1 MAANIEES
9 RSARFALRCAAWAER
24 WFPDSWVFAALAVVI
39 VTLATLAIGARPTD
53 AAKAFGD
60 GFWSLIPFTMQMA
73 FVVIGGYVVASSPPA
88 VRLIDRLARVPRN
101 GRSAVAW
108 VALISMLASL
118 LNWGLSLVFGGLLVR
133 ALARRTDLR
142 MDYRAAGAAAYLG
155 LGAVW
160 ALGLSS
166 SAAQLQANPASLPP
180 SILAITGVIPFTE
193 TIFLWQSGAMLA
205 ALVVISLIVAYATA
219 PGPNSARDAKAC
231 GIDPAFNLP
240 PLPARTRPGEWLEY
254 SPLLIILMVLL
265 GVGWLFNEFSNKP
278 AITAISG
285 LNTYNFLFIMLG
297 ALLHWRPRSF
307 LDAVARA
314 VPTTTGVLIQFPLY
328 GSIAALLTTVKGAD
342 AQTLAH
348 YISTFFTSIA
358 SHDTYAILMGV
369 YSAILGFFIPSG
381 GGKWIIEAPYVM
393 QVANDLQYH
402 LGWAVQIYNAAEAL
416 PNLINPFYML
426 PLLGVLGLKA
436 RDLIGF
442 SFVQLLVH
450 APLVL
455 FLLWALGSGLWALG
469 ARHHADVYAADH
481 ALTLKGV
488 ERVIALHLADP
499 RGKRLIPM
507 RAALLADLG
516 VLGLLLPGQNRRLVG
531 PVGNGHTQPIVAA
544 RRLHTQ
550 KARLL
555 TGQFDHPLCGRCVR
569 LPLVRRTQRG
579 EHHRE
584 VRRGK
589 TCRNHDASPAAEA
602 MQARIKAST
611 TGGIVPSSAARSDW
625 NSVATKNGCPCNSM
639 QRTSPSGPRP
649 LTFKAAPNSADS
661 SSLRRP

>member
-1 MAANIEES
+1 MSVALEES
-9 RSARFALRCAAWAER
+9 RYARFALRCSSWAER

-39 VTLATLAIGARPTD
+39 VAVAALATGASAPVT
-53 AAKAFGD
+53 ATAFGD

-88 VRLIDRLARVPRN
+88 VKLIDCLARLPKN

-133 ALARRTDLR
+133 ALARRVELK

-180 SILAITGVIPFTE
+180 SILAITGVIPFTQ
-193 TIFLWQSGAMLA
+193 TIFLWQSGVLLA
-205 ALVVISLIVAYATA
+205 ILVIASLLIAYATA
-219 PGPNSARDAKAC
+219 PGPNSARDAQAC

-240 PLPARTRPGEWLEY
+240 ALPARSRPGEWLEY
-254 SPLLIILMVLL
+254 SPLLILL
-265 GVGWLFNEFSNKP
+265 LVALAAGWLFHEFSSKP

-328 GSIAALLTTVKGAD
+328 GSIAAILTTVKGGD
-342 AQTLAH
+342 GLTLAH
-348 YISTFFTSIA
+348 HISTFFVQIA
-358 SHDTYAILMGV
+358 SHDTYALLMGV

-393 QVANDLQYH
+393 QVAHDLNYH

-450 APLVL
+450 VPLVL
-455 FLLWALGSGLWALG
+455 LLLWALGTT
-469 ARHHADVYAADH
+469 
-481 ALTLKGV
+481 LTYV
-488 ERVIALHLADP
+488 PAV
-499 RGKRLIPM
+499 
-507 RAALLADLG
+507 
-516 VLGLLLPGQNRRLVG
+516 LPG
-531 PVGNGHTQPIVAA
+531 
-544 RRLHTQ
+544 
-550 KARLL
+550 
-555 TGQFDHPLCGRCVR
+555 
-569 LPLVRRTQRG
+569 
-579 EHHRE
+579 
-584 VRRGK
+584 
-589 TCRNHDASPAAEA
+589 
-602 MQARIKAST
+602 
-611 TGGIVPSSAARSDW
+611 
-625 NSVATKNGCPCNSM
+625 
-639 QRTSPSGPRP
+639 
-649 LTFKAAPNSADS
+649 
-661 SSLRRP
+661 